1 MRRIF
6 SIIANRAQATESF
19 PYGKQAM
26 GPSISD
32 IRAKAQAYA
41 KAQGDQPRAIYLIG

>member
-1 MRRIF
+1 MKRIF
-6 SIIANRAQATESF
+6 AIIANRAQATESF

-32 IRAKAQAYA
+32 IRRKADAYA
-41 KAQGDQPRAIYLIG
+41 KAQGAQPRAVYLLG